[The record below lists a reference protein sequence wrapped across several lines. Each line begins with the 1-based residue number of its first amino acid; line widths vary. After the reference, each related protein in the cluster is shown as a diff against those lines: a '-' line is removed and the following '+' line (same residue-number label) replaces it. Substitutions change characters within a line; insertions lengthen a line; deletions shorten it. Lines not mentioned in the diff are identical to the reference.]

1 MLYSLPDDIISL
13 VFDKCCTRSLL
24 GIALT
29 NRALRS
35 IVRIF
40 AEDKLEI
47 LRDIVATA
55 RTCLPFAAG
64 IATIYELKTIC
75 GQRIIVPSTFVEYVH
90 RMFRDF
96 YLDSIFI
103 HHLAMEYIYMILT
116 SIPVE
121 LHYGFLV
128 NVDAL
133 VDHERFANHPHH
145 VAIRITRSIRI
156 SHVKYATQLWARQEF
171 AAKCFMDNELIKE
184 AM

>member
-1 MLYSLPDDIISL
+1 
-13 VFDKCCTRSLL
+13 
-24 GIALT
+24 
-29 NRALRS
+29 LRS

-55 RTCLPFAAG
+55 HTCLPFAAG
-64 IATIYELKTIC
+64 IATIYELKMIC
-75 GQRIIVPSTFVEYVH
+75 GQRIIVPSTFDGYVH

-96 YLDSIFI
+96 YRGSIFI
-103 HHLAMEYIYMILT
+103 HYLAMEYIYIVLI

-121 LHYGFLV
+121 LHYAFLV

-133 VDHERFANHPHH
+133 LDYERFANHPYH
-145 VAIRITRSIRI
+145 VAIKTTRSIRI

-171 AAKCFMDNELIKE
+171 AAKCFMDKKLIKE